1 MKRSLNENGSTDNRS
16 AKNNLTRRLIAPAL
30 ALALALSFTTYEFAK
45 PAFAKAPIVSPT
57 EAPLPDSSI
66 SALLSLDQAM
76 ETLAARVTP
85 AVVNVAV
92 TSRTK
97 AENLDGQMPDGQMPQ
112 GVPPMFAPFF
122 NRPMQPQQPQIEH
135 GIGSGVIISPDG
147 YIVTNNHVVAG
158 AVDINVTMKDRRIF
172 KAKLIGADPL
182 TDLAVIKIDG
192 ANLPN
197 APWGNSTELR
207 PGQTVLAFGNP
218 FGFRFTVT
226 RGIVSGLN
234 RPNPFS
240 KNGHA
245 PGSFIQTDAAINPG
259 NSGGPLVDARGEVI
273 GINTFL
279 VSNSDSF
286 SGMGFAIPTQI
297 VRPTVDALIRDG
309 KVSHG
314 YMGIGISDVTPENAK
329 FFHVDN
335 DEGAIVTQVENDSP
349 AAKAGLKV
357 GDVVTGIDGEKVS
370 DASALQIEVGQKQ
383 PGTSIKLDV
392 LRDGKNVSVPVRL
405 EALGNHDHRG
415 QEESSNANGKPRWGL
430 GLADMTP
437 EMREQL
443 QASGDVHG
451 AVIEQVQPGSAAD
464 NAGLQ
469 RGDVIVQVNRQPM
482 QNAADVQKALGAVP
496 EGQDALVLVWSNGGN
511 TFRVLH
517 PTTNNPD
524 QPGM

>member
-1 MKRSLNENGSTDNRS
+1 MKNWVTKTL
-16 AKNNLTRRLIAPAL
+16 LTRRLIVPAM
-30 ALALALSFTTYEFAK
+30 AIALALSIATYQFNKTAYAK
-45 PAFAKAPIVSPT
+45 GPVASPSA
-57 EAPLPDSSI
+57 APLDDNSI
-66 SALLSLDQAM
+66 GALLSLDQAM

-92 TSRTK
+92 TSHSK
-97 AENLDGQMPDGQMPQ
+97 SEMADGQTQQLPD
-112 GVPPMFAPFF
+112 GVPPIFGPFF
-122 NRPMQPQQPQIEH
+122 NHPGRQQSQIEH
-135 GIGSGVIISPDG
+135 GIGSGVLISPDG
-147 YIVTNNHVVAG
+147 YIVTNNHVIDG
-158 AVDINVTMKDRRIF
+158 AVDINVTLKDRRIMH
-172 KAKLIGADPL
+172 AKLIGADPI
-182 TDLAVIKIDG
+182 TDVAVIKVDG
-192 ANLPN
+192 TNLPN
-197 APWGNSTELR
+197 APWGNSTSLR

-370 DASALQIEVGQKQ
+370 DASVLQIEVGQKQ

-405 EALGNHDHRG
+405 EALGNHDHQG

-496 EGQDALVLVWSNGGN
+496 QGQDALVLVWSNGGN